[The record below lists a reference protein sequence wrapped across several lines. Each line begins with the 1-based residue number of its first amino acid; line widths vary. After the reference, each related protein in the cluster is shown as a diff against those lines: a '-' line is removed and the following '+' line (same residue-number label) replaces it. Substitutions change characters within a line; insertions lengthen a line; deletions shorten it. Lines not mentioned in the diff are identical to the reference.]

1 MSSLVMCFGM
11 SSSRRASM
19 ASSQPSAGTVSSI
32 SRRTLKE
39 TFSLMPY
46 WAGSKSTNCA
56 MSTMPLE
63 KTTTLRSLTSI
74 TARLTP
80 RREISCA
87 FSRVT
92 VSPFMAMIS
101 PVIGSVTGSASTWP
115 LRRLQM
121 SSFLLNL

>member
-1 MSSLVMCFGM
+1 MSSLVMCIGM
-11 SSSRRASM
+11 RSLRRASM

-32 SRRTLKE
+32 SRRTLKL

-46 WAGSKSTNCA
+46 CAGSKSTNFA
-56 MSTMPLE
+56 ISTMPLE
-63 KTTTLRSLTSI
+63 NTTTSRPFTSI

-80 RREISCA
+80 RLEISCA
-87 FSRVT
+87 LARLI

-101 PVIGSVTGSASTWP
+101 PVMGSVTGWASVWP
-115 LRRLQM
+115 FRRLQM